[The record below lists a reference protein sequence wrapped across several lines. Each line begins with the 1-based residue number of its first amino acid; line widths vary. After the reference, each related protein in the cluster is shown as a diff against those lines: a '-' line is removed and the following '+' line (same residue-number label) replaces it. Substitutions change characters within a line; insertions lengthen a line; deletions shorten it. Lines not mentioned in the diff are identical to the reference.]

1 MADTFSR
8 PWLSQY
14 ADIVKNP
21 MSYEEKPL
29 FSILDAAAESSPKR
43 TAIRFKNTHISY
55 QRLRTLSETVAGGL
69 AASGYG
75 PGDRI
80 AIMLPNLPQTIIAY
94 LGVLKAGCTVVM
106 VNPLYMDT
114 ELNHILS
121 DASIKALFILDRLYV
136 KHKTL
141 LDQHNLNN
149 IYVTGIAD
157 GLSFPLNL
165 IYPFKARKEGTHP
178 YIPYDWKH
186 VQPFSLLTSG
196 KTPLSVSTIDPKR
209 DLAAIQY
216 TGGTTGLAKGVMLS
230 HFNLL
235 TNVAQCRA
243 MLHSIGEKPEVF
255 LGLLPYFHIYGLT
268 VCLNYAM
275 ACRATLVPVPR
286 FIPLET
292 LKAIHKTKPTVFP
305 GAPSVYIALMQ
316 QKDFERYD
324 VSSITYCVSGSA
336 PMPVEL
342 MERFEKVANA
352 KILEGYGLSEASP
365 VTHLN
370 PISGKRKAG
379 SIGLPFPDT
388 DARIV
393 DLETGTQDMPIGQ
406 PGELIVKGPQV
417 MQGYLNQPEETNDAL
432 RDGWLYT
439 GDIAVMDDE
448 GYFFIVDRK
457 KDIILA
463 GGFNVYPR
471 EVEEALYEYPDV
483 AEAVVFGAPHHTRG
497 EIVKA
502 VIVPREGTSPQKS
515 DVLLFL
521 RKRLAHYK
529 VPKSVEI
536 RDTLP
541 KSMVGKVLRRVLRE
555 EEKERIDAQ
564 HTSA

>member
-1 MADTFSR
+1 MTDSLSR
-8 PWLSQY
+8 PWLTYY
-14 ADIVKNP
+14 ADIIKNP
-21 MSYEEKPL
+21 ICYEEKPL
-29 FSILDAAAESSPKR
+29 FSIFDDAVHASPER
-43 TAIRFKNTHISY
+43 TAIRFKNTRISY
-55 QRLRTLSETVAGGL
+55 RQLAKRCETIAANL
-69 AASGYG
+69 AEAGYG

-80 AIMLPNLPQTIIAY
+80 GIMLPNLPQTIVAY
-94 LGVLKAGCTVVM
+94 LGILKAGCTVVM
-106 VNPLYMDT
+106 LNPLYMDT
-114 ELNHILS
+114 EIDHILR
-121 DASIKALFILDRLYV
+121 DANIKALFILDRLYV
-136 KHKTL
+136 KHKEL
-141 LDQHNLNN
+141 LKHHNLRN
-149 IYVTGIAD
+149 IYVTGIAEA
-157 GLSFPLNL
+157 LSFPLNL
-165 IYPFKARKEGTHP
+165 IYPFKARKEGTQP
-178 YIPYDWKH
+178 YIPYDWNKL
-186 VQPFSLLTSG
+186 QPYSSLLSG
-196 KTPLSVSTIDPKR
+196 KKRLSIATIDAKK
-209 DLAAIQY
+209 DLAVIQY
-216 TGGTTGLAKGVMLS
+216 TGGTTGRAKGVMLS
-230 HFNLL
+230 HYNLL
-235 TNVAQCRA
+235 ANVKQCST
-243 MLHSIGEKPEVF
+243 MLHTIGESPEVF

-268 VCLNYAM
+268 VCINYAM
-275 ACRATLVPVPR
+275 ACRATLVPIPR

-342 MERFEKVANA
+342 MDRFETAANA

-370 PISGKRKAG
+370 PLSGKRKPG

-393 DLETGTQDMPIGQ
+393 DLETGTHDMPIGE
-406 PGELIVKGPQV
+406 PGELIVKGPQI
-417 MQGYLNQPEETNDAL
+417 MQGYLNQPEETRDSL

-471 EVEEALYEYPDV
+471 EVEEALYEHPDI
-483 AEAVVFGAPHHTRG
+483 AEAVVFGAPHPTRG

-502 VIVPREGTSPQKS
+502 VIVPREGVTPSKADILS
-515 DVLLFL
+515 FL
-521 RKRLAHYK
+521 RPRLANYK
-529 VPKSVEI
+529 LPKSVEI
-536 RDTLP
+536 RDHLP

-555 EEKERIDAQ
+555 EEQERTNTQ
-564 HTSA
+564 SS